1 MEGRKEKKEGIRK
14 IIYKEENTQRYEEA
28 SPRKVLVINTVP

>member
-1 MEGRKEKKEGIRK
+1 MEGRKEKNEGIRK
-14 IIYKEENTQRYEEA
+14 IYKEENTQRYEEA